1 MTHKPDPTFAAAEA
15 WLRTRRI
22 SSRRTSRYQL
32 KIGPT
37 ISYYPNK
44 GTIFVDREDTAR
56 PDTGLRALEVVLR
69 EQGYLGGPI
78 DPTSPP
84 RRADPSQPT
93 LSVINPDPT
102 LHC

>member
-15 WLRTRRI
+15 WLRERRI

-37 ISYYPNK
+37 ISYYPRK

-69 EQGYLGGPI
+69 EQGYLSRP
-78 DPTSPP
+78 PHPP
-84 RRADPSQPT
+84 RASRPYRPY
-93 LSVINPDPT
+93 P
-102 LHC
+102 

>member
-69 EQGYLGGPI
+69 EQGYLSRPPSSPQSVSPI
-78 DPTSPP
+78 S
-84 RRADPSQPT
+84 T
-93 LSVINPDPT
+93 LSVNVEAD
-102 LHC
+102 HQD